1 MYEWNILGKQHWE
14 TWPGNTGQPRGRG
27 VVGEEERE
35 NMCVYVCVQTCLCVS
50 VHIHTLFMLPSR
62 MLQKCW
68 AEINVSDGIWRRW
81 PPCLSIPEILWFCPW
96 LEGDP
101 RRLGLASSE
110 ADLNWRC
117 NGKELFGRWS
127 QKIIIYLRSKSEGKE
142 NNKAGY
148 CYGKPVQSPWGP
160 WKRVQS
166 I

>member
-1 MYEWNILGKQHWE
+1 MEYTRQTALGDL
-14 TWPGNTGQPRGRG
+14 TRNTGQPRGRG

-110 ADLNWRC
+110 TDLNWRC